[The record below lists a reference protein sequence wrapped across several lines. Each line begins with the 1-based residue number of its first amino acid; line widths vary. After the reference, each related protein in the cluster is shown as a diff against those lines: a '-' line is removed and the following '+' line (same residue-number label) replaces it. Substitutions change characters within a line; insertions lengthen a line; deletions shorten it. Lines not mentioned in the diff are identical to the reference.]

1 MLTIRAL
8 GRPGPTC
15 AHRVAWMLT
24 NGAIPPG
31 LHVLHRCDNPPCVR
45 PDHLF
50 IGTHTDNMRDMF
62 AKGRRKTVAH
72 SGDRH
77 FFRRFPERVLR
88 GDRHPMAKL
97 TAAKAEAI
105 RTSYAQGDVTQ
116 EELAQR
122 YGVSRPAISAI
133 VTGRRW
139 KS

>member
-1 MLTIRAL
+1 
-8 GRPGPTC
+8 
-15 AHRVAWMLT
+15 
-24 NGAIPPG
+24 
-31 LHVLHRCDNPPCVR
+31 
-45 PDHLF
+45 
-50 IGTHTDNMRDMF
+50 
-62 AKGRRKTVAH
+62 
-72 SGDRH
+72 
-77 FFRRFPERVLR
+77 
-88 GDRHPMAKL
+88 MAKL